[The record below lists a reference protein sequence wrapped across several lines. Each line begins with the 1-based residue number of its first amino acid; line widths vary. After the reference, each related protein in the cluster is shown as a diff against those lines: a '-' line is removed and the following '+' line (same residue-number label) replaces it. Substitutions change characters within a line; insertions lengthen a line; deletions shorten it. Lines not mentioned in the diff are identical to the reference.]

1 MVQQVTS
8 TKYLGITINHNL
20 SWSNHIT
27 QICSKANSVLAFLQS
42 NLRQCST
49 TVKSLAYFT
58 YVQPIVEYA
67 STVWSPHIK
76 ADINKL
82 EMIQRRA
89 ARFVLNNYSR
99 FASVTQNVRRFKM
112 ANT

>member
-1 MVQQVTS
+1 MQ
-8 TKYLGITINHNL
+8 YYTIL
-20 SWSNHIT
+20 YYT
-27 QICSKANSVLAFLQS
+27 VLY
-42 NLRQCST
+42 C
-49 TVKSLAYFT
+49 TVLYCTVLYCTVLYCNVLYCTVMYCTVLLEYFT
-58 YVQPIVEYA
+58 YVQPILEYA

-99 FASVTQNVRRFKM
+99 FASVTRMLDALKM